1 MQTGVPAADGGRDGV
16 GDAVAEQ
23 GRVLQQHAHPRAAAT
38 CQGRFIVRICSGNRR
53 GCTTVLNNDS
63 TVFVKK
69 NTTVQLVL
77 YLLKINRR
85 VTAKFLTFVRSRF
98 MSSRYACVC
107 VKRFH
112 NWYT

>member
-69 NTTVQLVL
+69 TRQYN
-77 YLLKINRR
+77 
-85 VTAKFLTFVRSRF
+85 
-98 MSSRYACVC
+98 
-107 VKRFH
+107 
-112 NWYT
+112 